1 MELTLNRDVLNS
13 EFTLGELLI
22 DGVHFCYTVED
33 VVRIGEKV
41 HGKTAIPYGRYKV
54 ILNMSNR
61 FKKIMPLLIDVPQ
74 FEGVRIHSGNTAL
87 DTEGCLIVGMVRTD
101 NGVGMSRVA
110 FQKLMDKLSKE
121 SIIYITIK

>member
-1 MELTLNRDVLNS
+1 MELTLNRDVLKN
-13 EFTLGELLI
+13 EFTLGELSI
-22 DGVHFCYTVED
+22 DGKFFCYTVED
-33 VVRIGEKV
+33 VVRSGAKV

-74 FEGVRIHSGNTAL
+74 FEGIRIHAGNTAL
-87 DTEGCLIVGMVRTD
+87 DTEGCLIVGMVRTG

-110 FQKLMDKLSKE
+110 YTKLMEKLSKE
-121 SIIYITIK
+121 SVIYITIK

>member
-1 MELTLNRDVLNS
+1 MELTLNRDILNKD
-13 EFTLGELLI
+13 FTLGELLI
-22 DGVHFCYTVED
+22 DGQHFCYTVED
-33 VVRIGEKV
+33 VVRNGEKV

-61 FKKIMPLLIDVPQ
+61 FQKIMPLLLDVPQ

-87 DTEGCLIVGMVRTD
+87 DTEGCLIVGMVRTE